1 MKHVQVTADELER
14 LAREHATLAAVASAL
29 GSNRSA
35 LSNRLARNSYL
46 REAFE
51 RGRAS
56 AGRSSSPND
65 DARLDDDV
73 LLALLLQ
80 RPKSRRALLEILGR
94 EVSRGELMLSLHR
107 LKARGFVEESR
118 GFVEESRGFVEE
130 SRICSAFVYSQTS
143 SGAEEC
149 RSLPRVNSQP
159 APM

>member
-1 MKHVQVTADELER
+1 MKHVNVTADDLEL

-35 LSNRLARNSYL
+35 LSNRLARNSHL
-46 REAFE
+46 RAAFE

-56 AGRSSSPND
+56 AGRSSLND

-80 RPKSRRALLEILGR
+80 PPKSRRELLQVLDR

-107 LKARGFVEESR
+107 LKGRGFIQ
-118 GFVEESRGFVEE
+118 E
-130 SRICSAFVYSQTS
+130 SRICSAFVYSQTP

-149 RSLPRVNSQP
+149 KKLPRRLET
-159 APM
+159 APREVTQ